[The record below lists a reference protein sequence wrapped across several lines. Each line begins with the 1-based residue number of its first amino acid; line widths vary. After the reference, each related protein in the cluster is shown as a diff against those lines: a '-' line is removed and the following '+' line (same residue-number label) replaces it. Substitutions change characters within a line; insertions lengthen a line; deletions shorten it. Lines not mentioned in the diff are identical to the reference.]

1 MKEDDVTPIPADAAT
16 IQRLHTALR
25 AGRSAAPA
33 AGLTAAELIPVGAG
47 AMADT
52 FKVRLQW
59 DRPGTVPAC
68 LILKQPAVDGTAAA
82 TAASL
87 GAYEREARF
96 YSELAPRTRVRA
108 PRLYGVID
116 HTGTGAPD
124 AVLLED
130 LTARHRP
137 GDQLR
142 EVPIAELDQARHQLA
157 LLQAPFWED
166 SATGD
171 LPWLHR
177 RLGVPIPGIL
187 ERMQRSWH
195 SVTDTI
201 AADLPADERECIDR
215 FVASAADWAQ
225 LNPGPQTLVHHDL
238 RADNLLFGEGEIVL
252 IDWQT
257 IGWGSAMFDFAYLIG
272 TSLEVENRRRHEG
285 ELLRRHVAEL
295 RELGVDWTESE
306 AQDIYRWAACAVL
319 MMLVPPISSV
329 KSNPR
334 MVTMFRRMLS
344 LGARQALDAGSLDL
358 LDSRL

>member
-1 MKEDDVTPIPADAAT
+1 MTSIPADPATLEQLEAALHAGGSALGA
-16 IQRLHTALR
+16 RL
-25 AGRSAAPA
+25 AG
-33 AGLTAAELIPVGAG
+33 AELTPVGSG

-52 FKVRLQW
+52 FKVRLTW
-59 DRPGTVPAC
+59 DVARTGPTG
-68 LILKQPAVDGTAAA
+68 LIVKQPAGDSTAAT

-96 YSELAPRTRVRA
+96 YSELAPRTQVRA

-116 HTGTGAPD
+116 RAGTGAPD
-124 AVLLED
+124 TVLLED

-142 EVPIAELDQARHQLA
+142 EMPIEELDRARHQLA
-157 LLQAPFWED
+157 LLQAPFWEN
-166 SATGD
+166 SATAE

-177 RLGVPIPGIL
+177 RLGVPIPSIL
-187 ERMQRSWH
+187 ERMERSWH

-201 AADLPADERECIDR
+201 AADLPADERKCIDR
-215 FVASAADWAQ
+215 FVGSAADWAQ

-257 IGWGSAMFDFAYLIG
+257 IGWGSAMFDYAYLIG
-272 TSLEVENRRRHEG
+272 TSLEVETRRRHEA
-285 ELLRRHVAEL
+285 ELLRRHVADL
-295 RELGVDWTESE
+295 QELGVDWTESE

>member
-1 MKEDDVTPIPADAAT
+1 MKGDTVTSIPADPATLEQLEAALHAGGSALGA
-16 IQRLHTALR
+16 RL
-25 AGRSAAPA
+25 AG
-33 AGLTAAELIPVGAG
+33 AELTPVGSG

-52 FKVRLQW
+52 FKVRLTW
-59 DRPGTVPAC
+59 DVARTGPTG
-68 LILKQPAVDGTAAA
+68 LIVKQPAGDSTAAT

-96 YSELAPRTRVRA
+96 YSELAPRTQVRA

-116 HTGTGAPD
+116 RAGTGAPD
-124 AVLLED
+124 TVLLED

-142 EVPIAELDQARHQLA
+142 EMPIEELDRARHQLA
-157 LLQAPFWED
+157 LLQAPFWEN
-166 SATGD
+166 SATAE

-177 RLGVPIPGIL
+177 RLGVPIPSIL
-187 ERMQRSWH
+187 ERMERSWH

-201 AADLPADERECIDR
+201 AADLPADERKCIDR
-215 FVASAADWAQ
+215 FVGSAADWAQ

-257 IGWGSAMFDFAYLIG
+257 IGWGSAMFDYAYLIG
-272 TSLEVENRRRHEG
+272 TSLEVETRRRHEA
-285 ELLRRHVAEL
+285 ELLRRHVADL
-295 RELGVDWTESE
+295 QELGVDWTESE

>member
-1 MKEDDVTPIPADAAT
+1 MKRDTVTATPADAET
-16 IQRLHTALR
+16 IERLETALG
-25 AGRSAAPA
+25 AGHSAAPA
-33 AGLTAAELIPVGAG
+33 AGLTAAELTPVGVG

-52 FKVRLQW
+52 FKARLQW
-59 DRPGTVPAC
+59 DRPGAGPAC
-68 LILKQPAVDGTAAA
+68 LILKQPAVDGTAAT

-96 YSELAPRTRVRA
+96 YSELAPRTQVRA

-116 HTGTGAPD
+116 RAGTGAPGT
-124 AVLLED
+124 VLLED

-142 EVPIAELDQARHQLA
+142 EMPIEELDRARHQLA
-157 LLQAPFWED
+157 LLQAPFWEN
-166 SATGD
+166 SATAE

-187 ERMQRSWH
+187 ERMERSWH

-201 AADLPADERECIDR
+201 AADLPADERKCIDR
-215 FVASAADWAQ
+215 FVGSAADWAQ

-272 TSLEVENRRRHEG
+272 TSLEVGTRRRHEA

-295 RELGVDWTESE
+295 QELGVDWTESE

>member
-1 MKEDDVTPIPADAAT
+1 MRRDSVTSTPADKAT
-16 IQRLHTALR
+16 IEEFQAALH
-25 AGRSAAPA
+25 AGRHAE
-33 AGLTAAELIPVGAG
+33 GTRLTGAVLTPVGSG

-52 FKVRLQW
+52 FKVRLAW
-59 DRPGTVPAC
+59 DAPGADPAG
-68 LILKQPAVDGTAAA
+68 LILKRPAVDSAAAA

-108 PRLYGVID
+108 PRLFGVID
-116 HTGTGAPD
+116 HAGAGTPD
-124 AVLLED
+124 TVLLED
-130 LTARHRP
+130 LTERHRP

-142 EVPIAELDQARHQLA
+142 EVPIDELDRARHQLA

-166 SATGD
+166 AATAE

-215 FVASAADWAQ
+215 FVGSAAEWAQ

-257 IGWGSAMFDFAYLIG
+257 IGWGSAMFDFAYLVG
-272 TSLEVENRRRHEG
+272 TSLEVGTRRAHEA
-285 ELLRRHVAEL
+285 ELLRRHVADL
-295 RELGVDWTESE
+295 QELGVDWTESD

-334 MVTMFRRMLS
+334 MFTMFRRMLS

-358 LDSRL
+358 LTSRP

>member
-1 MKEDDVTPIPADAAT
+1 MLDRLEAALHAGDST
-16 IQRLHTALR
+16 RSTARLT
-25 AGRSAAPA
+25 G
-33 AGLTAAELIPVGAG
+33 AELTPVGVG

-52 FKVRLQW
+52 FKVRLHW
-59 DRPGTVPAC
+59 NIPDAGPAG
-68 LILKQPAVDGTAAA
+68 LILKQPAIDSAAAA

-116 HTGTGAPD
+116 HAGVGFPD
-124 AVLLED
+124 TVLLED
-130 LTARHRP
+130 LTERHHP

-142 EVPIAELDQARHQLA
+142 EVPIEDLDRARHQLA

-166 SATGD
+166 SATAD

-177 RLGVPIPGIL
+177 RLGVPIPSIL

-195 SVTDTI
+195 SVTDTL

-238 RADNLLFGEGEIVL
+238 RVDNLLFSDDEIVL

-272 TSLEVENRRRHEG
+272 TSLEAETRRRYEA
-285 ELLRRHVAEL
+285 ELLDRHVAEL
-295 RELGVDWTESE
+295 QELGVEWTEADAAE
-306 AQDIYRWAACAVL
+306 TYRWAACAVL

-334 MVTMFRRMLS
+334 AVTMFRRMLG

-358 LDSRL
+358 LTSRL